1 MDNAAQLLYDRL
13 KEWQASPVGVPLIN
27 SRAIDGMSWID
38 THLETLRWF
47 VQVRDRMTDDVYT
60 DIVNNM
66 AIAILGGDIGV
77 TGRPDGRAIISD
89 SDLLVLKMLAD
100 NWGDVGYS
108 PSSLGDIGN
117 VTDEIIEFITAADD
131 MDEDFAR
138 YVLELAQGLDKA
150 VAQFVVFG
158 PDGVRRLAA
167 ELIGALAVMFPQ
179 VPEDRNEKIR
189 GFVNRLREGL
199 ANLLRVGAVTAV
211 EAGVTDFLKALP
223 ARS

>member
-13 KEWQASPVGVPLIN
+13 KEWQTSPVGVPLIN

-60 DIVNNM
+60 DVVNNM

-100 NWGDVGYS
+100 NWGDV
-108 PSSLGDIGN
+108 GN

>member
-13 KEWQASPVGVPLIN
+13 KEWQTPPAGPQLIE
-27 SRAIDGMSWID
+27 SRAIDGVSWID

-47 VQVRDRMTDDVYT
+47 VQVRDRMTSDAYT
-60 DIVNNM
+60 EIVDNM
-66 AIAILGGDIGV
+66 AIAIFGSHVGA
-77 TGRPDGRAIISD
+77 TGLTDGYPIISD

-131 MDEDFAR
+131 MDDDFAR

-179 VPEDRNEKIR
+179 VPEDRHEKIR
-189 GFVNRLREGL
+189 GFVTRLRDGL
-199 ANLLRVGAVTAV
+199 ANLLRVGAATAV

-223 ARS
+223 ARG

>member
-13 KEWQASPVGVPLIN
+13 KEWQTPPAGAPLIE
-27 SRAIDGMSWID
+27 SRAIDGVSWID

-47 VQVRDRMTDDVYT
+47 VQVRDRMTSDVYT
-60 DIVNNM
+60 DVVNNM
-66 AIAILGGDIGV
+66 AIAIFGSDAGA
-77 TGRPDGRAIISD
+77 TGQTDGYEIIPD

-179 VPEDRNEKIR
+179 VPEDRHEKIR
-189 GFVNRLREGL
+189 GFVTRLREGL
-199 ANLLRVGAVTAV
+199 ANLLRVGAATAV

-223 ARS
+223 ARG

>member
-13 KEWQASPVGVPLIN
+13 KEWQTSPVGVPLIN

-60 DIVNNM
+60 DVVNNM

-100 NWGDVGYS
+100 NWGDVGQIRLD
-108 PSSLGDIGN
+108 SL
-117 VTDEIIEFITAADD
+117 EC
-131 MDEDFAR
+131 
-138 YVLELAQGLDKA
+138 VL
-150 VAQFVVFG
+150 
-158 PDGVRRLAA
+158 
-167 ELIGALAVMFPQ
+167 
-179 VPEDRNEKIR
+179 
-189 GFVNRLREGL
+189 VNTHD
-199 ANLLRVGAVTAV
+199 VGAHAASSVI
-211 EAGVTDFLKALP
+211 
-223 ARS
+223 R

>member
-13 KEWQASPVGVPLIN
+13 KEWQTPPAGAPLIE
-27 SRAIDGMSWID
+27 SRAIDGVSWID

-47 VQVRDRMTDDVYT
+47 VQVRDRMTSDVYT
-60 DIVNNM
+60 DVVNNM
-66 AIAILGGDIGV
+66 AIAIFGSHVGA
-77 TGRPDGRAIISD
+77 TGRTDGDVLISD

-117 VTDEIIEFITAADD
+117 VTDEIIEFITTADD
-131 MDEDFAR
+131 MDDDFAR

-179 VPEDRNEKIR
+179 VPEDRHEKIR
-189 GFVNRLREGL
+189 GFVTRLREGL
-199 ANLLRVGAVTAV
+199 ANLLRVGAATAV
-211 EAGVTDFLKALP
+211 EAGVTDALKALP
-223 ARS
+223 ARG